1 MTLYVCECSL
11 WNIMYYTNL
20 GVLLLFDVLDKIKEY
35 STETIMPRK
44 SCKSNQNGTAAMMP
58 SQLYIVSWQRK
69 SWK

>member
-1 MTLYVCECSL
+1 
-11 WNIMYYTNL
+11 MYYTNL

-58 SQLYIVSWQRK
+58 SQLYIVS
-69 SWK
+69 